1 MSVEDQLTEILT
13 ELRTIRQSIET
24 QHKRLEDRETA
35 LRRHLKSEHA
45 VVLGIG
51 STPETETR

>member
-1 MSVEDQLTEILT
+1 MSVKDQLTEILT

-24 QHKRLEDRETA
+24 QHQRLEDRETT

-45 VVLGIG
+45 VVFGIG
-51 STPETETR
+51 STPGTETR